1 MGDAYQDSAQ
11 DHGALAGDAYA
22 LGATRRQ
29 LLIGGAALAG
39 STALSAKVPAMRDP
53 VAACRTPHKLGRLV
67 LKGSG
72 NAGAFD
78 WKSVDCPFVF
88 SADGRFHM
96 FYTGFDGTGY
106 QTGLAVSDDLV
117 NWERKGLAMAR
128 DPHDPVTRYN
138 ISSASI
144 LRENGLWSAGRL
156 TRVHGRY
163 LAAWHAYP
171 SAGYEEGAAVI
182 GLAWSDDLIHWERT
196 APILRPEDGAEWER
210 GGLYKPNLI
219 RHGDEYLLFYNA
231 KTSEKRWHE
240 QTGLATSRDLK
251 TWTRHPAN
259 PLLRNGPAGAW
270 DDRFASDPAVF
281 QVGDRWA
288 MFYFGLS
295 SDGKARE
302 LLALGDDPFT
312 FRKVPEILVDPGAP
326 GAVDHPYAHKP
337 SLIAH
342 QGDLYHFYCAVGGA
356 WPHEVRG
363 ISVARSRPW

>member
-1 MGDAYQDSAQ
+1 MTDRREGCAWRDE
-11 DHGALAGDAYA
+11 GLP
-22 LGATRRQ
+22 TRRRVMA
-29 LLIGGAALAG
+29 GAAGLLG
-39 STALSAKVPAMRDP
+39 SAAVARVAPARDP

-72 NAGAFD
+72 QAGAFD
-78 WKSVDCPFVF
+78 AKSVDCPFVF
-88 SADGRFHM
+88 SAGGRFHM
-96 FYTGFDGTGY
+96 LFTGFDGTGY

-117 NWERKGLAMAR
+117 SWERRGVVLAR
-128 DPHDPVTRYN
+128 DPADPVTRYN

-144 LRENGLWSAGRL
+144 LRENDLHSPGRL
-156 TRVHGRY
+156 IKVNGRY

-171 SAGYEEGAAVI
+171 QPGYEEGAAVI

-196 APILRPEDGAEWER
+196 APILRPEDGADWER
-210 GGLYKPNLI
+210 GGLYKPTLV
-219 RHGDEYLLFYNA
+219 RDGDLYLLFYNA
-231 KTSEKRWHE
+231 KTAEKRWHE
-240 QTGLATSRDLK
+240 QTGLAISRDLK

-259 PLLRNGPAGAW
+259 PLLRNGADGAW

-281 QVGDRWA
+281 RVGDQWA

-302 LLALGDDPFT
+302 LLALGEDLT
-312 FRKVPEILVDPGAP
+312 NFRKVDEVLIAPGPA
-326 GAVDHPYAHKP
+326 GAVDNPYAHKP

-342 QGDLYHFYCAVGGA
+342 KGDLYHFYCAVGGQ
-356 WPHEVRG
+356 WPNEIRG